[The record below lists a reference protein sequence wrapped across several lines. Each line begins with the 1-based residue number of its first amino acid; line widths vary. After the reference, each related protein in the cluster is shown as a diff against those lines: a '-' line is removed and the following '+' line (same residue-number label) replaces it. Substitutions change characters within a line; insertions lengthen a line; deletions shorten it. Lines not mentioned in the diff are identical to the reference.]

1 MGRLKPIGSEKLE
14 GSEKIK
20 RIMEIARYNEIVPT
34 SINENSSVEYSITLA
49 DGAIYQINKE
59 KTGYVIKKSLNE
71 GSFDYIE
78 PMKNR
83 NHYSSYSQAF
93 KRLNLIAKEV
103 NKLVGNDSE
112 ISLFS
117 EQKKFTLKT
126 PTPAAAPSP
135 EPTDAPAPD
144 MGGDIP
150 PPSDDAPTPDMDM
163 GNASPDMGG
172 EDSSMPTDDMM
183 PTDMGDEEGGEEMS
197 IKSIQKLTGKL
208 GQKIRSYS
216 SEEELTSDDAKY
228 IINSI
233 LSAIDLSI
241 LDDEDKEDIMAKFE
255 GEEDMDSDMD
265 SDMDVDSPES
275 PDMGGEE
282 EPSELPEPEVGGEMA
297 EMNSLGKS
305 FNNKLKGAFSSELSK
320 KLNPHEANGVTKI
333 MDEIFSE
340 SKVEKIISKYFKVD
354 EKEKQLVESKNK
366 NKVITESKKVAHTY
380 VQETAA
386 EKLINKYPNLTLI
399 GKSNKNNLVFQL
411 EGKKIRI
418 TPEGRIL

>member
-1 MGRLKPIGSEKLE
+1 
-14 GSEKIK
+14 
-20 RIMEIARYNEIVPT
+20 
-34 SINENSSVEYSITLA
+34 
-49 DGAIYQINKE
+49 
-59 KTGYVIKKSLNE
+59 
-71 GSFDYIE
+71 
-78 PMKNR
+78 MKNR

-103 NKLVGNDSE
+103 NKLTGNDSE

-117 EQKKFTLKT
+117 EQKKYTLKT
-126 PTPAAAPSP
+126 PMPAAAPSP
-135 EPTDAPAPD
+135 EPSPAPVDDAPAPD
-144 MGGDIP
+144 MGMDM
-150 PPSDDAPTPDMDM
+150 DAPVPDMDGEDLPDTDM
-163 GNASPDMGG
+163 DNQSPDMGD
-172 EDSSMPTDDMM
+172 EDS
-183 PTDMGDEEGGEEMS
+183 GEEMS

-241 LDDEDKEDIMAKFE
+241 LDDEDKDDIMSKFE

-265 SDMDVDSPES
+265 VESPES

-282 EPSELPEPEVGGEMA
+282 ELPEPEMDGEMA
-297 EMNSLGKS
+297 EMDTLGNHFTRKFKS
-305 FNNKLKGAFSSELSK
+305 NYGGALMDKFET
-320 KLNPHEANGVTKI
+320 HEAEGINKI

-340 SKVEKIISKYFKVD
+340 SKVEKIITKYFKID
-354 EKEKQLVESKNK
+354 EKEKKLVESKNK
-366 NKVITESKKVAHTY
+366 NKVITESKKVAQTY
-380 VQETAA
+380 KQETAA

-418 TPEGRIL
+418 TPEGKVL

>member
-14 GSEKIK
+14 GSNKLK

-59 KTGYVIKKSLNE
+59 KTGYVIKKSINE
-71 GSFDYIE
+71 GYFDYIE

-135 EPTDAPAPD
+135 ESAPAPDMGMDTPPPSDDAPAPDMDMDAPAPD
-144 MGGDIP
+144 MGDEELP
-150 PPSDDAPTPDMDM
+150 DTDMDAP
-163 GNASPDMGG
+163 SPDMG
-172 EDSSMPTDDMM
+172 D
-183 PTDMGDEEGGEEMS
+183 EEMS

-241 LDDEDKEDIMAKFE
+241 LDDEDKDDIMAKFE
-255 GEEDMDSDMD
+255 GEEDMDSDMG
-265 SDMDVDSPES
+265 SDMDVESPES

-282 EPSELPEPEVGGEMA
+282 ELPEPEMDGEMA
-297 EMNSLGKS
+297 EMDTLGNRFKQQFES
-305 FNNKLKGAFSSELSK
+305 NYTGALSGK
-320 KLNPHEANGVTKI
+320 FQPHEEEGISKI
-333 MDEIFSE
+333 MDEIFNE
-340 SKVEKIISKYFKVD
+340 SKVEKIITKYFKID
-354 EKEKQLVESKNK
+354 EKEKKLVESKNK
-366 NKVITESKKVAHTY
+366 TKVLTESKKSAHTY

-418 TPEGRIL
+418 TPEGRVL

>member
-14 GSEKIK
+14 GSDKIK
-20 RIMEIARYNEIVPT
+20 RIMEIARYNEAVPT
-34 SINENSSVEYSITLA
+34 PINENSSVEYSIMLS
-49 DGAIYQINKE
+49 DGYTYQINKE
-59 KTGYVIKKSLNE
+59 KTGYVIKKSINE
-71 GSFDYIE
+71 GTFDYIE

-103 NKLVGNDSE
+103 NKLTGNDSE

-135 EPTDAPAPD
+135 ESAPAPD
-144 MGGDIP
+144 MGMDTP
-150 PPSDDAPTPDMDM
+150 PPSDDAPAPDMDM
-163 GNASPDMGG
+163 DTPAPDMGD
-172 EDSSMPTDDMM
+172 EELPDTDMDT
-183 PTDMGDEEGGEEMS
+183 PSPDMGDEEGGEEMS

-241 LDDEDKEDIMAKFE
+241 LDDEDKDDIMAKFE
-255 GEEDMDSDMD
+255 GEEDMDSDMG
-265 SDMDVDSPES
+265 SDMDVESPES

-282 EPSELPEPEVGGEMA
+282 ELPEPEPEMDGEMA
-297 EMNSLGKS
+297 EMDTLGGRFGRQLKS
-305 FNNKLKGAFSSELSK
+305 KYTGALSGK
-320 KLNPHEANGVTKI
+320 FQPHEEEGISKI
-333 MDEIFSE
+333 MDEIFNE
-340 SKVEKIISKYFKVD
+340 SKVEKIITKYFKID
-354 EKEKQLVESKNK
+354 EKEKKLVESKNK
-366 NKVITESKKVAHTY
+366 TKVLTESKRSAHTY

-386 EKLINKYPNLTLI
+386 KKLINKYPNLTLI
-399 GKSNKNNLVFQL
+399 GKSNKNNLIFQL

-418 TPEGRIL
+418 TPEGRVL

>member
-1 MGRLKPIGSEKLE
+1 MGKLRPIGSEKLE
-14 GSEKIK
+14 GSDKLK
-20 RIMEIARYNEIVPT
+20 RIMEIARYNEVVPKP
-34 SINENSSVEYSITLA
+34 INENSSVEYSITLA
-49 DGAIYQINKE
+49 DGYTYQINKE

-71 GSFDYIE
+71 GTFDYIE

-117 EQKKFTLKT
+117 EQKKYTLKT
-126 PTPAAAPSP
+126 PTPAAAPAP
-135 EPTDAPAPD
+135 EPEASPAPDMDSDVPPPSDDAPDMDVPSPDMGGEDLPDTEMDAPAPD
-144 MGGDIP
+144 MGDK
-150 PPSDDAPTPDMDM
+150 
-163 GNASPDMGG
+163 
-172 EDSSMPTDDMM
+172 
-183 PTDMGDEEGGEEMS
+183 EGGEEMS

-233 LSAIDLSI
+233 LSAIDLSV
-241 LDDEDKEDIMAKFE
+241 LDDEDKEDIIGKFE
-255 GEEDMDSDMD
+255 GEEDMDSEMDMEA
-265 SDMDVDSPES
+265 PES
-275 PDMGGEE
+275 PEMGGEE
-282 EPSELPEPEVGGEMA
+282 ETPELPEPSPEGEMA
-297 EMNSLGKS
+297 EIDTLGDHFTRKFKS
-305 FNNKLKGAFSSELSK
+305 NYTGALSGK
-320 KLNPHEANGVTKI
+320 FQPHEEEGISKI

-354 EKEKQLVESKNK
+354 EREKKLVESKNK
-366 NKVITESKKVAHTY
+366 NKVITESKKSAHTY
-380 VQETAA
+380 IQETAA
-386 EKLINKYPNLTLI
+386 EKLINKYPNLTFI

>member
-1 MGRLKPIGSEKLE
+1 MGKLRPIGSEKLE
-14 GSEKIK
+14 GSDKLK
-20 RIMEIARYNEIVPT
+20 RIMEIARYNEVVPKP
-34 SINENSSVEYSITLA
+34 INENSSVEYSITLA
-49 DGAIYQINKE
+49 DGYTYQINKE

-71 GSFDYIE
+71 GTFDYIE

-117 EQKKFTLKT
+117 EQKKYTLKT
-126 PTPAAAPSP
+126 PTTSTPAP

-144 MGGDIP
+144 MGGDVP
-150 PPSDDAPTPDMDM
+150 PPSDETPSPDMGMDDTT
-163 GNASPDMGG
+163 PDMGG
-172 EDSSMPTDDMM
+172 EDLPDTDMDASDS
-183 PTDMGDEEGGEEMS
+183 DMGDEDGEDMS

-233 LSAIDLSI
+233 LSAIDLSV
-241 LDDEDKEDIMAKFE
+241 LDDEDKEDIVGKFE
-255 GEEDMDSDMD
+255 GEEDMDSEMDMEA
-265 SDMDVDSPES
+265 PES
-275 PDMGGEE
+275 PEMGGEE
-282 EPSELPEPEVGGEMA
+282 ETPELPEPSPEGEMA
-297 EMNSLGKS
+297 EIDTLGDHFTRKFKS
-305 FNNKLKGAFSSELSK
+305 NYTGALSGK
-320 KLNPHEANGVTKI
+320 FQPHEEEGISKI

-354 EKEKQLVESKNK
+354 EREKKLVESKNK
-366 NKVITESKKVAHTY
+366 NKVITESKKSAHTY
-380 VQETAA
+380 IQETAA
-386 EKLINKYPNLTLI
+386 EKLINKYPNLTFI

-418 TPEGRIL
+418 TPEGKVL

>member
-14 GSEKIK
+14 GSDKIK
-20 RIMEIARYNEIVPT
+20 RIMEIARYNEAVPT
-34 SINENSSVEYSITLA
+34 PINENSSVEYSIMLA
-49 DGAIYQINKE
+49 DGATYQINKE
-59 KTGYVIKKSLNE
+59 KTGYVIKKSINE
-71 GSFDYIE
+71 GTFDYIE

-103 NKLVGNDSE
+103 NKLTGNESE

-117 EQKKFTLKT
+117 EQKKYTLKT

-135 EPTDAPAPD
+135 EAAPAPD
-144 MGGDIP
+144 MDMDTP
-150 PPSDDAPTPDMDM
+150 PPSDDAPAPDMDM
-163 GNASPDMGG
+163 DAPAPDM
-172 EDSSMPTDDMM
+172 DMDAPAPDM
-183 PTDMGDEEGGEEMS
+183 DMDAPAPDMGDEEGGEEMS

-241 LDDEDKEDIMAKFE
+241 LDDEDKEDIMAKFD

-265 SDMDVDSPES
+265 SDMDVEAPES
-275 PDMGGEE
+275 PEMGGEE
-282 EPSELPEPEVGGEMA
+282 ELPEPEMGGEMA
-297 EMNSLGKS
+297 EMDTLGDR
-305 FNNKLKGAFSSELSK
+305 FSK
-320 KLNPHEANGVTKI
+320 KFKSNFTGSLSDKLESHEAHGMSKI
-333 MDEIFSE
+333 MDEVFNE
-340 SKVEKIISKYFKVD
+340 SKVEKIITKYFKID
-354 EKEKQLVESKNK
+354 EKEKKLVESKNK
-366 NKVITESKKVAHTY
+366 TKVLTESKKSAHTY

-418 TPEGRIL
+418 TPEGRVL

>member
-1 MGRLKPIGSEKLE
+1 MGNLRPIGSEKLE
-14 GSEKIK
+14 GFDKLK
-20 RIMEIARYNEIVPT
+20 RIMEIARYNEVTPKT
-34 SINENSSVEYSITLA
+34 INENSSVEYSIMLA
-49 DGAIYQINKE
+49 DGATYQINKE
-59 KTGYVIKKSLNE
+59 KTGYVIKKSINE
-71 GSFDYIE
+71 GTFDYIE

-103 NKLVGNDSE
+103 NTLTGNDSE

-117 EQKKFTLKT
+117 EQKRYTLKT
-126 PTPAAAPSP
+126 PTPAAA
-135 EPTDAPAPD
+135 TAPD
-144 MGGDIP
+144 MGMDTP
-150 PPSDDAPTPDMDM
+150 PPSDDAPAPDMDM
-163 GNASPDMGG
+163 DAPSPDMGD
-172 EDSSMPTDDMM
+172 EELPDTDMDA
-183 PTDMGDEEGGEEMS
+183 PSPDMGDEEGGEEMS

-241 LDDEDKEDIMAKFE
+241 LDDEDKDDIMAKFE

-265 SDMDVDSPES
+265 TDMDVESPES

-282 EPSELPEPEVGGEMA
+282 ELPEPEMGGEMA
-297 EMNSLGKS
+297 EMSTLGDHFTRKFKS
-305 FNNKLKGAFSSELSK
+305 NYSGALKDQFEA
-320 KLNPHEANGVTKI
+320 HEEEGISKI
-333 MDEIFSE
+333 MDEIFNE
-340 SKVEKIISKYFKVD
+340 SKVEKIITKYFKID
-354 EKEKQLVESKNK
+354 EKEKKLVESKNK
-366 NKVITESKKVAHTY
+366 TKVLTESKRSAHTY

-418 TPEGRIL
+418 TPEGRVL

>member
-1 MGRLKPIGSEKLE
+1 MGNLKPIGSEKLE
-14 GSEKIK
+14 GFDKLK
-20 RIMEIARYNEIVPT
+20 RIMEIARYNEVTPNP
-34 SINENSSVEYSITLA
+34 INENSSVEYSIMLA
-49 DGAIYQINKE
+49 DGVTYQINKE
-59 KTGYVIKKSLNE
+59 KTGYVIKKSINE
-71 GSFDYIE
+71 GTFDYIE

-83 NHYSSYSQAF
+83 SHYSSYSQAF

-103 NKLVGNDSE
+103 NKLTGNDSE

-117 EQKKFTLKT
+117 EQKKYTLKA
-126 PTPAAAPSP
+126 PTPAETPS
-135 EPTDAPAPD
+135 PD
-144 MGGDIP
+144 MGMDTP
-150 PPSDDAPTPDMDM
+150 PPSDDAPDLDMGMDMDAPVPDMDGEDLPDTDM
-163 GNASPDMGG
+163 DNQSPDMGD
-172 EDSSMPTDDMM
+172 EDS
-183 PTDMGDEEGGEEMS
+183 GEEMS

-241 LDDEDKEDIMAKFE
+241 LDDEDKDDIMSKFE

-265 SDMDVDSPES
+265 VESPES

-282 EPSELPEPEVGGEMA
+282 ELPEPEMDGEMA
-297 EMNSLGKS
+297 EMDTLGNHFTRKFKS
-305 FNNKLKGAFSSELSK
+305 NYGGALMDKFET
-320 KLNPHEANGVTKI
+320 HEAEGINKI

-340 SKVEKIISKYFKVD
+340 SKVEKIITKYFKID
-354 EKEKQLVESKNK
+354 EKEKKLVESKNK
-366 NKVITESKKVAHTY
+366 NKVITESKKVAQTY
-380 VQETAA
+380 KQETAA

-418 TPEGRIL
+418 TPEGRVL

>member
-20 RIMEIARYNEIVPT
+20 RIMEIARYNEIVPKP
-34 SINENSSVEYSITLA
+34 INENSSVEYSIMLA
-49 DGAIYQINKE
+49 DGATYQINKE
-59 KTGYVIKKSLNE
+59 KTGYVIKKSINE
-71 GSFDYIE
+71 GTFDYIE

-83 NHYSSYSQAF
+83 SHYSSYSQAF

-103 NKLVGNDSE
+103 NTLTGNDSE

-135 EPTDAPAPD
+135 ETAPAPD
-144 MGGDIP
+144 MGMDTP
-150 PPSDDAPTPDMDM
+150 PPSDDAPAPDMDM
-163 GNASPDMGG
+163 DAPSPDMGG
-172 EDSSMPTDDMM
+172 DDLPMPSDDSPES
-183 PTDMGDEEGGEEMS
+183 DMGGEDGEEMS

-241 LDDEDKEDIMAKFE
+241 LDDEDKEDIMAKFD

-265 SDMDVDSPES
+265 VESPES

-282 EPSELPEPEVGGEMA
+282 ELPEPEMGGEMA
-297 EMNSLGKS
+297 EMDTLGGIFSNKFKS
-305 FNNKLKGAFSSELSK
+305 NFAGALSDKLES
-320 KLNPHEANGVTKI
+320 HEAHGMSKI
-333 MDEIFSE
+333 MDEVFNE
-340 SKVEKIISKYFKVD
+340 SKVEKIITKYFKID
-354 EKEKQLVESKNK
+354 EKEKKMVESKNK
-366 NKVITESKKVAHTY
+366 TKVLTESKKSAHTY
-380 VQETAA
+380 IQETAA

-418 TPEGRIL
+418 TPEGRVL

>member
-14 GSEKIK
+14 GSDKLK
-20 RIMEIARYNEIVPT
+20 RIMEIARYNEIVPKP
-34 SINENSSVEYSITLA
+34 INENSSVEYSIMLA
-49 DGAIYQINKE
+49 DGATYQINKE
-59 KTGYVIKKSLNE
+59 KTGYVIKKSINE
-71 GSFDYIE
+71 GTFDYIE

-103 NKLVGNDSE
+103 NKLTGNDSE

-126 PTPAAAPSP
+126 PTPAVAPSP
-135 EPTDAPAPD
+135 EPTDAPTPD
-144 MGGDIP
+144 MGMDSP
-150 PPSDDAPTPDMDM
+150 APSDDSMSPDMGMDSL
-163 GNASPDMGG
+163 APDMGG
-172 EDSSMPTDDMM
+172 EDLPDTDMDFSSP
-183 PTDMGDEEGGEEMS
+183 DMGDEEGGEEMS

-241 LDDEDKEDIMAKFE
+241 LDDEDKDDIISKFE
-255 GEEDMDSDMD
+255 GEEDMDSDMG
-265 SDMDVDSPES
+265 SDMDVESPES

-282 EPSELPEPEVGGEMA
+282 ELPEPEMDGEMA
-297 EMNSLGKS
+297 EINTLGDHIT
-305 FNNKLKGAFSSELSK
+305 NNIKRNYSDALMSQFES
-320 KLNPHEANGVTKI
+320 HEAEGISKI
-333 MDEIFSE
+333 MDEIFTE
-340 SKVEKIISKYFKVD
+340 SKVEKIITKYFKID
-354 EKEKQLVESKNK
+354 EKEKKLVESKNK
-366 NKVITESKKVAHTY
+366 SKVLTESKKSAHTY

>member
-1 MGRLKPIGSEKLE
+1 MGNLKPIGSEKLE
-14 GSEKIK
+14 GFDKLK
-20 RIMEIARYNEIVPT
+20 RIMEIARYNEVTPNP
-34 SINENSSVEYSITLA
+34 INENSSVEYSIMLA
-49 DGAIYQINKE
+49 DGVTYQINKE
-59 KTGYVIKKSLNE
+59 KTGYVIKKSINE
-71 GSFDYIE
+71 GTFDYIE

-103 NKLVGNDSE
+103 NKLTGNDSE

-117 EQKKFTLKT
+117 EQKKYTLKT
-126 PTPAAAPSP
+126 PMPAAAPSP
-135 EPTDAPAPD
+135 EPSPAPVDDAPAPD
-144 MGGDIP
+144 MGMDM
-150 PPSDDAPTPDMDM
+150 DAPVPDMDGEDLPDTDM
-163 GNASPDMGG
+163 DNQSPDMGD
-172 EDSSMPTDDMM
+172 EDS
-183 PTDMGDEEGGEEMS
+183 GEEMS

-241 LDDEDKEDIMAKFE
+241 LDDEDKDDIMSKFE

-265 SDMDVDSPES
+265 VESPES

-282 EPSELPEPEVGGEMA
+282 ELPEPEMDGEMA
-297 EMNSLGKS
+297 EMDTLGNHFTRKFKS
-305 FNNKLKGAFSSELSK
+305 NYGGALMDKFET
-320 KLNPHEANGVTKI
+320 HEAEGINKI

-340 SKVEKIISKYFKVD
+340 SKVEKIITKYFKID
-354 EKEKQLVESKNK
+354 EKEKKLVESKNK
-366 NKVITESKKVAHTY
+366 NKVITESKKVAQTY
-380 VQETAA
+380 KQETAA

-418 TPEGRIL
+418 TPEGKVL

>member
-1 MGRLKPIGSEKLE
+1 MGNLKPIGSEKLE
-14 GSEKIK
+14 GFDKLK
-20 RIMEIARYNEIVPT
+20 RIMEIARYNEVTPNP
-34 SINENSSVEYSITLA
+34 INENSSVEYSIMLA
-49 DGAIYQINKE
+49 DGVTYQINKE
-59 KTGYVIKKSLNE
+59 KTGYVIKKSINE
-71 GSFDYIE
+71 GTFDYIE

-83 NHYSSYSQAF
+83 SHYSSYSQAF

-103 NKLVGNDSE
+103 NKLTGNDSE

-117 EQKKFTLKT
+117 EQKKYTLKT
-126 PTPAAAPSP
+126 PMPAAAPSP
-135 EPTDAPAPD
+135 EPSPAPVDDAPAPD
-144 MGGDIP
+144 MGMDM
-150 PPSDDAPTPDMDM
+150 DAPVPDMDGEDLPDTDM
-163 GNASPDMGG
+163 DNQSPDMGD
-172 EDSSMPTDDMM
+172 EDS
-183 PTDMGDEEGGEEMS
+183 GEEMS

-241 LDDEDKEDIMAKFE
+241 LDDEDKDDIMSKFE

-265 SDMDVDSPES
+265 VESPES

-282 EPSELPEPEVGGEMA
+282 ELPEPEMDGEMA
-297 EMNSLGKS
+297 EMDTLGNHFTRKFKS
-305 FNNKLKGAFSSELSK
+305 NYGGALMDKFET
-320 KLNPHEANGVTKI
+320 HEAEGINKI

-340 SKVEKIISKYFKVD
+340 SKVEKIITKYFKID
-354 EKEKQLVESKNK
+354 EKEKKLVESKNK
-366 NKVITESKKVAHTY
+366 NKVITESKKVAQTY
-380 VQETAA
+380 KQETAA

-418 TPEGRIL
+418 TPEGRVL

>member
-1 MGRLKPIGSEKLE
+1 
-14 GSEKIK
+14 
-20 RIMEIARYNEIVPT
+20 
-34 SINENSSVEYSITLA
+34 
-49 DGAIYQINKE
+49 
-59 KTGYVIKKSLNE
+59 
-71 GSFDYIE
+71 
-78 PMKNR
+78 MKNR

-103 NKLVGNDSE
+103 NKLTGNDSE

-117 EQKKFTLKT
+117 EQKRYTLKT
-126 PTPAAAPSP
+126 PTTAETPS
-135 EPTDAPAPD
+135 PD
-144 MGGDIP
+144 MGMDTP
-150 PPSDDAPTPDMDM
+150 PPSDDAPDLDMGMDMDAPAPDMDDEDL
-163 GNASPDMGG
+163 PD
-172 EDSSMPTDDMM
+172 
-183 PTDMGDEEGGEEMS
+183 TDMGDEDSGEEMS

-216 SEEELTSDDAKY
+216 SEKELTSDDAKY

-241 LDDEDKEDIMAKFE
+241 LDDEDKDDIMSKFE

-265 SDMDVDSPES
+265 VESPES

-282 EPSELPEPEVGGEMA
+282 ELPEPEMDGEMA
-297 EMNSLGKS
+297 EMDTLGNHFTRKFKSNYSGSLKDKFES
-305 FNNKLKGAFSSELSK
+305 
-320 KLNPHEANGVTKI
+320 HEADGINKI

-340 SKVEKIISKYFKVD
+340 SKVEKIITKYFKID
-354 EKEKQLVESKNK
+354 EKEKKIVENKNK
-366 NKVITESKKVAHTY
+366 NKVISESKKVAQTY
-380 VQETAA
+380 IQENAA

-418 TPEGRIL
+418 TPEGRVL

>member
-1 MGRLKPIGSEKLE
+1 MGKLKPIGSEKLE
-14 GSEKIK
+14 GSDKLK
-20 RIMEIARYNEIVPT
+20 RIMEIARYNEVVPKP
-34 SINENSSVEYSITLA
+34 INENSSVEYSITLA
-49 DGAIYQINKE
+49 DGHTYQINKE
-59 KTGYVIKKSLNE
+59 KIGYVIKKSLNE
-71 GSFDYIE
+71 GTFDYIE

-117 EQKKFTLKT
+117 EQKKYTLKT
-126 PTPAAAPSP
+126 PTPAAAPDTEPEAAPAP
-135 EPTDAPAPD
+135 EPEASPAPDMGSDVPPPSDDAPDMDVPSPDMGGEDLPDTEMDAPAPD
-144 MGGDIP
+144 MGDK
-150 PPSDDAPTPDMDM
+150 
-163 GNASPDMGG
+163 
-172 EDSSMPTDDMM
+172 
-183 PTDMGDEEGGEEMS
+183 EGGEEMS

-233 LSAIDLSI
+233 LSAIDLSV
-241 LDDEDKEDIMAKFE
+241 LDDEDKEDIMSKFE

-265 SDMDVDSPES
+265 MESPES
-275 PDMGGEE
+275 PEMGDEE
-282 EPSELPEPEVGGEMA
+282 EAPELPEPSPEGEMA
-297 EMNSLGKS
+297 EMDTLGGR
-305 FNNKLKGAFSSELSK
+305 FINNFERNYTGALSGK
-320 KLNPHEANGVTKI
+320 FQPHEEEGISKI

-354 EKEKQLVESKNK
+354 QREKKLVESKNK
-366 NKVITESKKVAHTY
+366 TKVISESKKFAHTY